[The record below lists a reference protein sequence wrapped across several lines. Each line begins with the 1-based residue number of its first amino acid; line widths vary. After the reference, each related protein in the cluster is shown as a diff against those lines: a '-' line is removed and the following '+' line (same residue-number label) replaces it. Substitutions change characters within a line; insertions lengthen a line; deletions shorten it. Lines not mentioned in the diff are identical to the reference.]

1 MSLGRDNIFF
11 RSAVDILYGKLIRI
25 NQEPNE
31 TVLEYANNVTEMGNK
46 ILQLK
51 TLEPGITKE
60 NITTFKTKL
69 ETDILNSFKD
79 GLKSEIR
86 FPLGEHATSKSAI

>member
-1 MSLGRDNIFF
+1 MNPS
-11 RSAVDILYGKLIRI
+11 GKFIQVRIRI

-51 TLEPGITKE
+51 TLEPGITEE
-60 NITTFKTKL
+60 NLTTFKTKL
-69 ETDILNSFKD
+69 ETDIPRDSNYPDTGFSPKKIAKRLEK
-79 GLKSEIR
+79 R
-86 FPLGEHATSKSAI
+86 